1 MTSIDAVLTEP
12 DQSRA
17 DPRLRRA
24 RTVTLLALAVNL
36 WTSLVMPLVGL
47 ASEPRPLWLVL
58 GATGVLV
65 FTVTHVGALYTLVT
79 PWLAEPARRALLL
92 AFAGA
97 TMLSVPL
104 VGPVAAG
111 AWPTWAWLGAT
122 VVGVVPL
129 LSRWPVAVAAT
140 VATLAVSVGVARW
153 TGGSATGHLLVT
165 GAVGLGS
172 AAINWLQ
179 VWFWDLLVQARQGR
193 VAQAQLA
200 AAEERLRF
208 ARDVHDLLGHNLTVI
223 ALKAELAA
231 RLAPVDAVRAGLEA
245 AEAQRL
251 AVSALDEVRE
261 AVHGYRSVDLHA
273 HLAAIAQVLRSSGV
287 RCTVTAPDAELPA
300 PVAAQLA
307 PILREASSNVLRHS
321 RAQWC
326 TIEIDRE
333 ARGARLTVTNDGVTD
348 VGPDRYSHGLR
359 GLADRLGETGG
370 SLRTGSA
377 DGVFT
382 LRAVVRVEP

>member
-1 MTSIDAVLTEP
+1 MTSIDAVLPEP

-24 RTVTLLALAVNL
+24 RMVTLLALAVNL
-36 WTSLVMPLVGL
+36 MTSLLMPLVGL
-47 ASEPRPLWLVL
+47 VREPRQLWLVL

-65 FTVTHVGALYTLVT
+65 FTATHVGVLYTLVT

-97 TMLSVPL
+97 TLLSVPL

-111 AWPTWAWLGAT
+111 VWPTWAWLGAT
-122 VVGVVPL
+122 VIGVVPL
-129 LSRWPVAVAAT
+129 LSRWPVAVATT
-140 VATLAVSVGVARW
+140 VLTFAASVGVARW

-165 GAVGLGS
+165 GAFGLGT
-172 AAINWLQ
+172 AVINWLQ

-193 VAQAQLA
+193 TAQAQLA

-251 AVSALDEVRE
+251 AVSALHDVRE
-261 AVHGYRSVDLHA
+261 AVHGYRRVDLPA

-326 TIEIDRE
+326 TIDIDQE
-333 ARGARLTVTNDGVTD
+333 PDGIRLTVTNDGVTD
-348 VGPDRYSHGLR
+348 AGPDRYSHGLR

-370 SLRTGSA
+370 TLRTGSA

-382 LRAVVRVEP
+382 LRAVVKLEP